1 MDFKIVKDLFDRF
14 GRITVK
20 HAPEILAGIGV
31 AGFFTTTALAV
42 KATPEA
48 EKLIQEKKEEM
59 NKESLTIG
67 ETVSAAWKP
76 YIPAAITGASSTLCI
91 IGSVSTSLRRN
102 AALATAYEVSRE
114 FIDEYRHQ
122 VVKAVGEKKEEK
134 IMHAVNEENL
144 KKIPQIDNEEER
156 RPSGKQEFIFAP
168 TQTRFWSTTK
178 KVKEDL
184 EDLMAQQ
191 VNSSE
196 EYLGCVDCLAY
207 LGAFDYKTQAEK
219 DMVIDTWTY
228 YGWSL
233 KHQQK
238 YVEFSLDSAVLDE
251 ISGRFVGVIYAD
263 LQPMDDYWTFGPK

>member
-1 MDFKIVKDLFDRF
+1 MNFKFVKDIF
-14 GRITVK
+14 GRLEYLAVK
-20 HAPEILAGIGV
+20 HAPELLAGIGV

-48 EKLIQEKKEEM
+48 EKLIDEKKAEE
-59 NKESLTIG
+59 NKDSLTVT
-67 ETVSAAWKP
+67 ETIQAAWKP
-76 YIPAAITGASSTLCI
+76 YVPAVVTGLSSTICI

-134 IMHAVNEENL
+134 IMHAVNEETVS
-144 KKIPQIDNEEER
+144 KIPQIERENER
-156 RPSGKQEFIFAP
+156 RPEGKGEFIFAP

-178 KVKEDL
+178 QVEEDL
-184 EDLMAQQ
+184 KDLMAQQ
-191 VNSSE
+191 ANSSE

-219 DMVIDTWTY
+219 DMIIDTWTY

-233 KHQQK
+233 AHQQK
-238 YVEFSLDSAVLDE
+238 YVEFTIDSAVLDKV
-251 ISGRFVGVIYAD
+251 SGRFVGIINAD
-263 LQPMDDYWTFGPK
+263 LQPMDDYWTFEPK